1 MNEGRLED
9 HEALPKAGSHRL
21 IDFEQTEVE
30 DITMDLNE
38 RRLLLLKVS
47 GRKPYANMW
56 VDLAPLA
63 YVGRPEYWGVE
74 VVGRLP
80 LGIRLPSE
88 ELPSEEVLGEAQKA
102 PYNVS
107 LPLYGI
113 TGTEGIELLGASR
126 SERIEVPHE
135 QTAGE
140 CSEWSAW
147 RNLEPG
153 GPVNLHV
160 TGECKFP
167 DTRYGVELRRRE
179 PQGINP
185 KDLLLELI
193 VMVQRGWADEE
204 TTLKAHYEEVT
215 DFEYET
221 VTILPDGVVVPVGEA
236 W

>member
-1 MNEGRLED
+1 MNEGWKED
-9 HEALPKAGSHRL
+9 YEALPKAGSHRL
-21 IDFEQTEVE
+21 INFEEASVVTDRPPAFPPQFLE
-30 DITMDLNE
+30 
-38 RRLLLLKVS
+38 VS

-63 YVGRPEYWGVE
+63 YVRHPEYWGIE

-80 LGIRLPSE
+80 LGIGLPSE

-102 PYNVS
+102 QYIVTI
-107 LPLYGI
+107 PLYSGI
-113 TGTEGIELLGASR
+113 TGTEGIELIGATR
-126 SERIEVPHE
+126 SERIEVRHE
-135 QTAGE
+135 PTAGE

-153 GPVNLHV
+153 GPVSLHV
-160 TGECKFP
+160 TGECRFP
-167 DTRYGVELRRRE
+167 DTRYEIELRRRE

-193 VMVQRGWADEE
+193 VTERRGWADEE
-204 TTLKAHYEEVT
+204 TTLTTHYSEQT